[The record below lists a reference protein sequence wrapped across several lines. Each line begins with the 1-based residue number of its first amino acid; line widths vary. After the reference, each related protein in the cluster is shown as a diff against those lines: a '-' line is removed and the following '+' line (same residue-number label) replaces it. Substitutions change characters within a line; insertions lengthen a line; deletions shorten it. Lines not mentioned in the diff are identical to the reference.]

1 MARRTTSK
9 QRPDAEDAI
18 HATAPPAPTNG
29 KEASHAPVDV
39 PTEDVSSTADTVVDM
54 VMISHTEAM
63 QATGSG
69 GRAVMD
75 GLTKMQQDVADF
87 VSKRIRHDLETQQEL
102 LSCRN
107 FDDLQKVQTRFFRTA
122 MEHYSDETKR
132 LMHLSSEVVR
142 RSVNRE
148 A

>member
-69 GRAVMD
+69 GKAVMD
-75 GLTKMQQDVADF
+75 GLTKMQQDVTDF

-107 FDDLQKVQTRFFRTA
+107 FDDLQKVQARFFHVTT
-122 MEHYSDETKR
+122 EHYTEETKR
-132 LMHLSSEVVR
+132 LMRLASEVVQ